1 MQELLNDGEQMTQEQ
16 AQIIQMEQQSPTSQS
31 ADSISGFSNFYTP
44 DEFYLTFKSV
54 FQFASDRTGI
64 ESLPIKESEERG
76 ARITSDRIYEMAERY
91 QFLNF
96 LIDKTTSRLAETIL
110 MIQFL
115 AFKSADVYN
124 EKTNRKLG
132 GDLWAKIKKLIK
144 RRKTAPTDSE
154 SEYLAHQE
162 AERQQKPA
170 N

>member
-1 MQELLNDGEQMTQEQ
+1 MQELLNDGQQMTTEQ
-16 AQIIQMEQQSPTSQS
+16 AQALQQEQQAPTSQN
-31 ADSISGFSNFYTP
+31 ADSILAFSKYYTQE
-44 DEFYLTFKSV
+44 EFYEHFKSV
-54 FQFASDRTGI
+54 FQYAGDRTKI

-76 ARITSDRIYEMAERY
+76 ARITANRIYEMAERY
-91 QFLNF
+91 HFLNF

-115 AFKSADVYN
+115 AFKSADIYN

-144 RRKTAPTDSE
+144 RRKAQMGNELESSE
-154 SEYLAHQE
+154 PQE
-162 AERQQKPA
+162 VGRPPKVE